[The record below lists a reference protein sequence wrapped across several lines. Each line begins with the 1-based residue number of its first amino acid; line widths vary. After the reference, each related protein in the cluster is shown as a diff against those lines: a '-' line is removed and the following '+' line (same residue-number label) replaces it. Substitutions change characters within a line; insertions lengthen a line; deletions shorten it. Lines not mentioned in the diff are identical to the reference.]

1 MNIAVKQPLP
11 QWRFLQLTLA
21 IVVWLLAA
29 PHIETRSGG
38 HLAIHILLFD
48 LILVTIWANPQWRKF
63 ALVVWLLWG
72 ISLLASTLS
81 ILEATP
87 QWRQLERTI
96 DVALVAPVT
105 VACIVGVLDFVF
117 RAERPT
123 VDGVFAMVVA
133 YLLIAMVFAEFYYL
147 LLVWNPDALHLLV
160 PAAQMSP
167 RELRG
172 ELMYYSLVTISTVGY
187 GDVLPVSPAARTI
200 ATIEAVAGQFYVAV
214 VVATF
219 VAMYTMHSMAARAS
233 KALAAE
239 RENQTLRR

>member
-1 MNIAVKQPLP
+1 MAIAANQPAP

-21 IVVWLLAA
+21 IVAWLLVA

-38 HLAIHILLFD
+38 HLAIHLLLFD
-48 LILVTIWANPQWRKF
+48 LILVTIWANPQWRRF
-63 ALVVWLLWG
+63 GQVVWILWG

-81 ILEATP
+81 ILEVTP

-96 DVALVAPVT
+96 DVALIAPVT
-105 VACIVGVLDFVF
+105 LACIVGVLDFVF
-117 RAERPT
+117 RGERPT

-133 YLLIAMVFAEFYYL
+133 YLLIAIVFAELYYL
-147 LLVWNPDALHLLV
+147 LLVWNPDALHLLQ
-160 PAAQMSP
+160 PAASMSP

-187 GDVLPVSPAARTI
+187 GDVLPVSPAARTL
-200 ATIEAVAGQFYVAV
+200 ATMEAVAGQFYVAV

-219 VAMYTMHSMAARAS
+219 VAMYTTHRLAARA
-233 KALAAE
+233 AAAIGRHTPPAE
-239 RENQTLRR
+239 